1 MTRFKVFMFDRDDTV
16 IPPLLDGKEGIEGL
30 IPIDFVRRLAHET
43 PHHVW
48 ATGNQRLTS
57 EAEIPG
63 LAEAKKRW
71 NAAFDEAVEDR
82 YECESVKKR
91 GVEDGTTLADDG
103 NDVWTVTE
111 TWEKPKRR
119 DGLRIIKDLY
129 VDEYEPPP
137 DFVVIDN
144 IDLSDMEDE
153 GIEYC
158 RPEEFEERFAAAIQ
172 TSHE

>member
-1 MTRFKVFMFDRDDTV
+1 MFDRDDTV
-16 IPPLLDGKEGIEGL
+16 IPPLLDGKEDIEGL
-30 IPIDFVRRLAHET
+30 IPINVVRRLAHET

-63 LAEAKKRW
+63 LEEAKKRW
-71 NAAFDEAVEDR
+71 NACFDGVVEDC
-82 YECESVKKR
+82 YECKSVKKR

-103 NDVWTVTE
+103 DDIWNVNE
-111 TWEKPKRR
+111 TWEKPTRR

-129 VDEYEPPP
+129 VDEYESPP

-144 IDLSDMEDE
+144 IDLSDMETE

-158 RPEEFEERFAAAIQ
+158 KPADFQQRFAAEIQ
-172 TSHE
+172 AGHD